1 MKSIASFLLL
11 LLISCGNTK
20 SNLTHHSAVSKVSDS
35 ITYGEFKPNV
45 ITDYQLDGYQVDDA
59 FEFETFFVL
68 SAYAEGDLET
78 SENPV
83 NWGDRLMLIKNKS
96 ILFESKPVGDVYLY
110 EPHFYGNSKNARTII
125 ICQLAYEYYFG
136 GDVFLLEDGEI
147 SFLGNIDIDG
157 PDSETPLTDIVQI
170 SENDE
175 TLNFHFKSDSLNF
188 KPGNEDV
195 LIPNNNIHYSYNNEK
210 WLLNNK

>member
-1 MKSIASFLLL
+1 M
-11 LLISCGNTK
+11 
-20 SNLTHHSAVSKVSDS
+20 
-35 ITYGEFKPNV
+35 
-45 ITDYQLDGYQVDDA
+45 
-59 FEFETFFVL
+59 
-68 SAYAEGDLET
+68 
-78 SENPV
+78 
-83 NWGDRLMLIKNKS
+83 
-96 ILFESKPVGDVYLY
+96 
-110 EPHFYGNSKNARTII
+110 
-125 ICQLAYEYYFG
+125 AYEYYFG